1 MSAVLVTGGAGY
13 VGSHTVKALA
23 AAGYD
28 VVVVDDLSAGH
39 AEAVHGLATAF
50 PQRTIELVQTDIAD
64 GDAVRGALRRSKAT
78 AVLHF
83 AARLLVGE
91 SVQKPL
97 DYYHANVTKTMA
109 LLGAM
114 AAEGVGRLIFSSTC
128 ATFGEPQVVPIDEQH
143 PQRPINT
150 YGETKLAIERAL
162 PHLERAHGL
171 RSVALRYFNAAGA
184 DPDGLLGEDH
194 DPEEHLIPLAIRAA
208 RGSGQLTVYGDDYPT
223 PDGTCIRDYVHVADL
238 ADAHVSALRML
249 ERGGASAAYNLGHGE
264 GISVRQIIDAVG
276 RVTGRPVPHRVG
288 ARRPGD
294 PATLIASSGR
304 AKRELEWTPRLSS
317 VDEIIRTAWQWHSR
331 HPQGYAGRTAGRI

>member
-28 VVVVDDLSAGH
+28 VIVCDDLSAGH
-39 AEAVHGLATAF
+39 AEAVEALAAAF
-50 PQRTIELVQTDIAD
+50 PQRTIKLVRADIAD
-64 GDAVRGALRRSKAT
+64 NEAVRGALRQSKAT

-91 SVQKPL
+91 SVAKPL
-97 DYYHANVTKTMA
+97 DYYHANVTKTVA

-128 ATFGEPQVVPIDEQH
+128 ATFGEPQIVPIDEQH

-162 PHLERAHGL
+162 PHLERATGM

-184 DPDGLLGEDH
+184 DPDGLIGEDH
-194 DPEEHLIPLAIRAA
+194 EPEEHLIPLAIRAA
-208 RGSGQLTVYGDDYPT
+208 RGRGQLTVYGDDYPT
-223 PDGTCIRDYVHVADL
+223 PDGTCIRDYVHVTDL
-238 ADAHVSALRML
+238 ADAHVAALRML

-276 RVTGRPVPHRVG
+276 RVTGHPVPHQVG

-294 PATLIASSGR
+294 PATLIAASGR
-304 AKRELEWTPRLSS
+304 AKRELQWAPRLSS

-331 HPQGYAGRTAGRI
+331 HPQGYASRAAGRG